1 MKVIVITGASG
12 GIGAA
17 TATLV
22 ASKGNKVALVARRE
36 EELKEVAR
44 QCGENAIAIVAD
56 MTRREDAERVA
67 RETIDK
73 FGRIDVW
80 MNNVGRGISIP
91 PSQLTDEDIDEV
103 MLINVKSALYGI
115 QAVLPH
121 MKESGDGQIINISSM
136 LGRIPF
142 AIPRSAYN
150 GAKHFLNAITANLR
164 AELAESHPGIVISLV
179 SPGVVRTDFGKNAI
193 HGGIDSRAL
202 PYSQSAEEVAEVIAD
217 VIERRRVDVYTRE
230 GSRQRVLDYF
240 ASLGEDP

>member
-17 TATLV
+17 TATLL

-36 EELKEVAR
+36 GELNEVAR

-67 RETIDK
+67 RETIAR

-91 PSQLTDEDIDEV
+91 PSQLTDDDIDDV

-121 MKESGDGQIINISSM
+121 MKERGDGQIINISSM

-202 PYSQSAEEVAEVIAD
+202 PYSQSAEEVAEVVAD

-240 ASLGEDP
+240 TSLGEDP